1 MKKFMSMILMV
12 AVVVTSVV
20 VPNSNGVETV
30 KASSSKRELTVNGQK
45 YDNYVDFIEAYGI
58 IEWGCEKVDLG
69 ACEISNC
76 SHRYNGEYCYTYRE
90 CLKDRGYVIP
100 DDCVSI
106 VLHGNCNPYVAYK
119 TDGTKVIIYNAEGY
133 DQIGYDREG
142 WDKDGY
148 DREGY
153 GRDGY
158 SKYDNRDREGY
169 NREGYD
175 KWGYNREG
183 YDKDGHSEKEEAEEL
198 IDYIFRA
205 KQNKL
210 GTKVTSI
217 NIKDYHY
224 ESASTPVKNMSL
236 TKKNVNSK
244 GFGEYILTAKFKNG
258 HSYKIS
264 CVVTPYIDGADDRE
278 GSVWLWYANAD
289 LYYEVEGNKAIFH
302 DGDGYVYK
310 RYSGFDV
317 VISSKKNGEGKV
329 YYESKNHKLA
339 KPTKYNARTHYF
351 VPMYKGQKSGS
362 NVCKVKNSKKGRY
375 VTFKFYIK
383 VNGKKYYGYSLA
395 CKITG

>member
-20 VPNSNGVETV
+20 VPNSNNVETV
-30 KASSSKRELTVNGQK
+30 KAAEVDYSVSDLTVNEQK
-45 YDNYVDFIEAYGI
+45 YDNYVDFLEAYGI
-58 IEWGCEKVDLG
+58 AWECGKINLD
-69 ACEISNC
+69 ACAISN
-76 SHRYNGEYCYTYRE
+76 HNHDNGKYCHTYRQIFKE
-90 CLKDRGYVIP
+90 EGYVIP
-100 DDCVSI
+100 DDCVS
-106 VLHGNCNPYVAYK
+106 VLQRYLNPYIAYK
-119 TDGTKVIIYNAEGY
+119 ADGTKVIIYNAEGY
-133 DQIGYDREG
+133 DKIGYDREG

-158 SKYDNRDREGY
+158 SKYNNRDREGY

-175 KWGYNREG
+175 KYGYDRKG
-183 YDKDGHSEKEEAEEL
+183 YDKDGHSEKEEAEERA
-198 IDYIFRA
+198 DYLFKS

-210 GTKVTSI
+210 GTKVTSVRI
-217 NIKDYHY
+217 VNSKYLC
-224 ESASTPVKNMSL
+224 TPVKNISL
-236 TKKNVNSK
+236 TKKNINSK
-244 GFGEYILTAKFKNG
+244 GFGEYILTAEFKNG
-258 HSYKIS
+258 HVYKIS
-264 CVVTPYIDGADDRE
+264 RIVTPYIDGADDRE
-278 GSVWLWYANAD
+278 GSVWLCYANAD
-289 LYYEVEGNKAIFH
+289 LYYDVEGNKAIFH

-383 VNGKKYYGYSLA
+383 VNDKKYYGYSLTR
-395 CKITG
+395 KITG